1 MFKIL
6 LIYDK
11 MTVRWTKCECSVFE
25 CFSAEGKKTGAL
37 FVAVFRGKVSEGMDF
52 ADNYARAV
60 ITVRYNGLSENL
72 NLP

>member
-1 MFKIL
+1 MTKWL
-6 LIYDK
+6 YDEQN
-11 MTVRWTKCECSVFE
+11 VNVQCSNV
-25 CFSAEGKKTGAL
+25 FSAEGKKTGAL